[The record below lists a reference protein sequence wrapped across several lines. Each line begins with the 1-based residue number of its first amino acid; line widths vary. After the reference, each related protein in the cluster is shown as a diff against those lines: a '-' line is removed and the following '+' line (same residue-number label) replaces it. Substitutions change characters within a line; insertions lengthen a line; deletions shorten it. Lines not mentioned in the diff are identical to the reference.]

1 MVIMH
6 FGKPSAPSYLVYI
19 SLLSQEFFFKK
30 EGRDLE
36 NELQKSFF
44 QTSCQTVRIPE
55 SFGQIQISDFHLE
68 SFDSVAQVGT

>member
-19 SLLSQEFFFKK
+19 SLLSQEFFLKK

-44 QTSCQTVRIPE
+44 QTSLPNGGTL
-55 SFGQIQISDFHLE
+55 SDCL
-68 SFDSVAQVGT
+68 VNW